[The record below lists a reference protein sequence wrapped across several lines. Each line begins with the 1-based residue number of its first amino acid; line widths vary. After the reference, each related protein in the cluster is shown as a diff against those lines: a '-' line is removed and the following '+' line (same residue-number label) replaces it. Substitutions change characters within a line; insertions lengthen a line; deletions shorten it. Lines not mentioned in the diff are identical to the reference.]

1 MASSIRLSCAP
12 STAAARIAFGAGIG
26 APLTCLVTLA
36 GKLGSI
42 AASAGVDGVPPGI
55 LKPLRSHGW
64 VASGFSAIQAL
75 AASTS
80 WSAGTTSSMRPIS
93 LAASALNCL
102 PVVRTLVRAVA
113 RPSRRVTRVTP
124 PPPGSSPRVTSGRP
138 TFRPLASE
146 AMRWWVARA
155 TSRPPPRAAPLIA
168 ATTGTPRVSRARKL
182 AFIPSHMSRVAS
194 ASAGP
199 AVIMDL
205 ISPPAKKVFFAE
217 VMTTPVISLAS
228 TAACSLATVSARE
241 SRKASFMTLTGADGS
256 SMVRVTTPLASA
268 SQPMMFSL
276 IVAPC

>member
-1 MASSIRLSCAP
+1 
-12 STAAARIAFGAGIG
+12 
-26 APLTCLVTLA
+26 
-36 GKLGSI
+36 
-42 AASAGVDGVPPGI
+42 
-55 LKPLRSHGW
+55 
-64 VASGFSAIQAL
+64 
-75 AASTS
+75 
-80 WSAGTTSSMRPIS
+80 
-93 LAASALNCL
+93 
-102 PVVRTLVRAVA
+102 
-113 RPSRRVTRVTP
+113 
-124 PPPGSSPRVTSGRP
+124 
-138 TFRPLASE
+138 
-146 AMRWWVARA
+146 
-155 TSRPPPRAAPLIA
+155 
-168 ATTGTPRVSRARKL
+168 
-182 AFIPSHMSRVAS
+182 MSRVAS